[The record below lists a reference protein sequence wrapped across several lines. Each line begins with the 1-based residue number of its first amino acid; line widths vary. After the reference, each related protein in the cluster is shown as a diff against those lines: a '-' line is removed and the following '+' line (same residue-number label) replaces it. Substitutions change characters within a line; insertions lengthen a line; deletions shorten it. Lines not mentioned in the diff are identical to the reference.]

1 MGERFKMQEIAKRLL
16 VALAIVLFAGVSA
29 SHSADGRRLALV
41 IGSSAYEAAGNLPNA
56 VSDAR
61 QFGAFLSGQGFDT
74 DIVTDADR
82 REMADAV
89 SRFARK
95 IGAEDTALF
104 YFAGHGMQLR
114 GENYLVGTDARLAN
128 EFDVAAETLALTDVI
143 GAIEKKA
150 KVALFFLDA
159 CRNNPLADRLNQE
172 IEGATRSIAT
182 RGLAPVETESAG
194 TMVAF
199 AAAPGQVALD
209 GRGKN
214 SPFTTALIGHLAGP
228 GLEIGTAFKR
238 VIRDVRK
245 ATDGKQSPQILS
257 SLSLEF
263 YFNTSLPAVE
273 QAPVAT
279 PTIDPKTIEIEADF
293 RKALRINTP
302 RIWTFFLA
310 KHRSGDQATI
320 ARQMLSQ
327 MQPKAST
334 SLFPT
339 PEQGENELSLNRV
352 QRSEIQLALAAK
364 GFGAGNADGVF
375 GAQTRRA
382 IAEYQ
387 KSAGISDSG
396 YFNERTARAL
406 GLNLLKVEDGL
417 YSAAVARQYMPK
429 DFAGLETDARV
440 WKAIDCDPWQEKVYG
455 SFEGHIYLV
464 MYAQHTTR
472 KSAALAA
479 KRCGGYL
486 ATVTSEAENNFIAS
500 LFNKDSR
507 LFDSGYDAATNTSYK
522 MGPWIGLIQDPAGRE
537 PRGGWQWESREPM
550 SYTRWY
556 KDMPNENKPGDDYA
570 MFYAHR
576 RGKADLGAVY
586 VDTWD
591 DMGETN
597 STHSFVIEFE

>member
-1 MGERFKMQEIAKRLL
+1 MQEIAKRVL
-16 VALAIVLFAGVSA
+16 VALAIVLWAGVSP
-29 SHSADGRRLALV
+29 SQSADGRRLALV

-56 VSDAR
+56 VTDAR
-61 QFGAFLSGQGFDT
+61 QFGAFLSSQGFDT

-95 IGAEDTALF
+95 IGADDVALF

-114 GENYLVGTDARLAN
+114 GENYLVGTDARLAS
-128 EFDVAAETLALTDVI
+128 EFDVGAETLALTDVI
-143 GAIEKKA
+143 GAIEKKS
-150 KVALFFLDA
+150 KIALFFLDA
-159 CRNNPLADRLNQE
+159 CRNNPLANRLNEE

-199 AAAPGQVALD
+199 AAAPGQVASD
-209 GRGKN
+209 GSGAN

-245 ATDGKQSPQILS
+245 ATAGKQSPQILS
-257 SLSLEF
+257 SLALEF
-263 YFNTSLPAVE
+263 YFNTSLPQAE

-279 PTIDPKTIEIEADF
+279 PTIDPKTIEAEADF
-293 RKALRINTP
+293 QKALRINTP
-302 RIWTFFLA
+302 RIWRFFLA
-310 KHRSGDQATI
+310 KHRSGEKADV
-320 ARQMLSQ
+320 ARQLLSL
-327 MQPKAST
+327 MQPTAVS
-334 SLFPT
+334 SMFPK
-339 PEQGENELSLNRV
+339 PEQRENELALNKV
-352 QRSEIQLALAAK
+352 QRSEIQLTLAAK

-387 KSAGISDSG
+387 KSAGISGTG
-396 YFNERTARAL
+396 YFNEMTAKAL
-406 GLNLLKVEDGL
+406 GLDLIKVEDGL
-417 YSAAVARQYMPK
+417 YSSPVARQYMPK

-455 SFEGHIYLV
+455 SFAGHVYLV
-464 MYAQHTTR
+464 IHAQDTTW

-479 KRCGGYL
+479 ERCGGHL
-486 ATVTSEAENNFIAS
+486 ATIGSKEENDFVVS
-500 LFNKDSR
+500 LFSKDER
-507 LFDSGYDAATNTSYK
+507 FFDTGFDGQQHSYK
-522 MGPWIGLIQDPAGRE
+522 NGPWIGLVQDENGRE
-537 PRGGWQWESREPM
+537 PKGGWRWVTGEALGYTKWLESH
-550 SYTRWY
+550 
-556 KDMPNENKPGDDYA
+556 PNEHKPGDDFGMY
-570 MFYAHR
+570 F
-576 RGKADLGAVY
+576 ADAKGNRDMKEVR

-591 DMGETN
+591 DMGP
-597 STHSFVIEFE
+597 SDASHGFVIEFE

>member
-1 MGERFKMQEIAKRLL
+1 MQEIAKRLL
-16 VALAIVLFAGVSA
+16 MALAFVLWAGVST
-29 SHSADGRRLALV
+29 SHAADGRRLALV

-61 QFGAFLSGQGFDT
+61 QFGAFLSSQGFDT

-95 IGAEDTALF
+95 IGADDVALF

-114 GENYLVGTDARLAN
+114 GENYLVGTDARLAS

-143 GAIEKKA
+143 GAIEKKS
-150 KVALFFLDA
+150 KIALFFLDA
-159 CRNNPLADRLNQE
+159 CRNNPLANRLNQE
-172 IEGATRSIAT
+172 VEGATRSIAT

-199 AAAPGQVALD
+199 AAAPGQVASD
-209 GRGKN
+209 GSGKN
-214 SPFTTALIGHLAGP
+214 SPFTVALIGHLAGP

-257 SLSLEF
+257 SLALEF
-263 YFNTSLPAVE
+263 YFNTALPEVEAQLPA
-273 QAPVAT
+273 AT
-279 PTIDPKTIEIEADF
+279 PAIDPEKVEAEADF
-293 RKALRINTP
+293 EKALRINTP
-302 RIWTFFLA
+302 RIWKFFLA
-310 KHRSGDQATI
+310 KHRSGEQSNL
-320 ARQMLSQ
+320 ARQILSV
-327 MQPKAST
+327 MEPTALSP
-334 SLFPT
+334 LFPT
-339 PEQGENELSLNRV
+339 PEQAENELALNRTD
-352 QRSEIQLALAAK
+352 RSKIQLALAAK

-382 IAEYQ
+382 ITDYQ
-387 KSAGISDSG
+387 KSASITGTG
-396 YFNERTARAL
+396 YFNEKTAKAL
-406 GLNLLKVEDGL
+406 GIDVSKAEDGL
-417 YSAAVARQYMPK
+417 YSSPMARLYMPK

-440 WKAIDCDPWQEKVYG
+440 LKAVDCDPWQEKVYG
-455 SFEGHIYLV
+455 SFEGH
-464 MYAQHTTR
+464 MYVVIRAQWTTW

-507 LFDSGYDAATNTSYK
+507 LFQSGYDASTNTSYK

-550 SYTRWY
+550 SYAKWY
-556 KDMPNENKPGDDYA
+556 NDIPNEYKPGDDYA

-586 VDTWD
+586 VDAWD

>member
-1 MGERFKMQEIAKRLL
+1 MQEIAKRLL

-29 SHSADGRRLALV
+29 SQSADGRRLALV

-61 QFGAFLSGQGFDT
+61 QFGAFLSSQGFDT

-159 CRNNPLADRLNQE
+159 CRNNPLANRLNQE

-245 ATDGKQSPQILS
+245 ATEGKQSPQILS

-263 YFNTSLPAVE
+263 YFNE
-273 QAPVAT
+273 AT
-279 PTIDPKTIEIEADF
+279 PQPNKTPADVPAIDPQAIEIEADF

-302 RIWTFFLA
+302 RVWGFFLE
-310 KHRSGDQATI
+310 KHRTGEQAML

-327 MQPKAST
+327 MQPAAT
-334 SLFPT
+334 SNMLLT
-339 PEQGENELSLNRV
+339 PQERERQLALSSS
-352 QRSEIQLALAAK
+352 QRREIQLALAGK
-364 GFGAGNADGVF
+364 GFHTGSADGAF
-375 GAQTRRA
+375 GQQTRRA
-382 IAEYQ
+382 LANYQ
-387 KSAGISDSG
+387 KSNSLPGNG
-396 YFNERTARAL
+396 YFNPLTAKSLGIAL
-406 GLNLLKVEDGL
+406 RKEDSGL
-417 YSAAVARQYMPK
+417 YSSPLARRYDPA
-429 DFAGLETDARV
+429 DFASFETDRRV
-440 WKAIDCDPWQEKVYG
+440 LKAIDCNPMYEKIYG
-455 SFEGHIYLV
+455 SFEGHLYLV
-464 MYAQHTTR
+464 IRSDFITR
-472 KSAALAA
+472 QSATAMA

-486 ATVTSEAENNFIAS
+486 ATITSQAENSFIAS
-500 LFNKDSR
+500 LLNKDPR
-507 LFDSGYDAATNTSYK
+507 LFLTGYDTSYNVSYK
-522 MGPWIGLIQDPAGRE
+522 MGAWIGLIQDPSGKE
-537 PRGGWQWESREPM
+537 PRGGWKWENGEPM
-550 SYTRWY
+550 SYVKWHHDT
-556 KDMPNENKPGDDYA
+556 PHESKPGDDYA
-570 MFYAHR
+570 MFFAER
-576 RGKADLGAVY
+576 QGRTDLKTEY
-586 VDTWD
+586 VDAWE
-591 DMGETN
+591 DMGENDSTN
-597 STHSFVIEFE
+597 SFVIEFE